1 MNYKLETSETAT
13 LKLLQEKAN
22 ESTQMVQ
29 AYAVLL
35 SKKYELPFT
44 SKFALS
50 PDFTLIVELPEQT
63 QQPSSESPAAL
74 EESPAPRRRKAKEA
88 PATEVPVT
96 A

>member
-50 PDFTLIVELPEQT
+50 PDFTLIVELPEQP
-63 QQPSSESPAAL
+63 QPSSESPAAL